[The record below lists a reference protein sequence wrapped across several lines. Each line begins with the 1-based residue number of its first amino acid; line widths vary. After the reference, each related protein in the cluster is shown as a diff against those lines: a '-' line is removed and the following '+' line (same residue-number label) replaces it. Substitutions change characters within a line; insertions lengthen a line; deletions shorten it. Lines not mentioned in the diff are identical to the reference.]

1 MAPEAAG
8 RVTQHYLVTVPKALR
23 AVASR
28 CREVDRL
35 ALDVEANGLHA
46 FRAQL
51 CVVQVAWREGAQM
64 VAAIIDALALD
75 LSPLAPA
82 FGAGGPVKIL
92 HDLTFDV
99 RMLAERGLEVD
110 NVRDTSV
117 QARLLGE
124 RSTGLANLVS
134 SRLNIELK
142 KGLQNH
148 NWAERPFDDM
158 QLKYLAGDVEHLH
171 ALDQRLQAEVY
182 EAAIA
187 DEVEIETRYKL
198 ATAKQPPADG
208 RPMYTRVK
216 GFSSLDPV
224 AQAAL
229 RRLFDARDE
238 VAEAQDVPAHKIAPP
253 GVLIELAKRL
263 PKRASEVERFCRR
276 HREAGKH
283 IHLWLDA
290 VRQGR
295 EDGAPPALDVPTTKG
310 HGLRP
315 EELTRRKIL
324 EKAMSGW
331 RRDAARARRVVAQ
344 VIVPGHAMGPVVSAL
359 LQGDDGLAVRLAAIP
374 GLGSWRA
381 ERHIEEWRCLRDEA
395 LEKHPEPPPLPEDS
409 IDTRPS
415 HPMANSDSSFY

>member
-1 MAPEAAG
+1 MSQPF
-8 RVTQHYLVTVPKALR
+8 LVTVPKALG

-46 FRAQL
+46 FRPQL
-51 CVVQVAWREGAQM
+51 CVVQVAWREGAHI
-64 VAAIIDALALD
+64 VAAIIDALSLD
-75 LSPLAPA
+75 LSPLSPVL
-82 FGAGGPVKIL
+82 GAGGPVKLL

-134 SRLNIELK
+134 SRLKIDLK

-148 NWAERPFDDM
+148 NWAERPFDHH
-158 QLKYLAGDVEHLH
+158 QLEYLAGDVLHLH

-182 EAAIA
+182 DAAIT

-216 GFSSLDPV
+216 GFSSLAPV
-224 AQAAL
+224 SQAVL
-229 RRLFDARDE
+229 RRLFSARDD
-238 VAEAQDVPAHKIAPP
+238 VAEERDVQPHKIAPP
-253 GVLIELAKRL
+253 GLLIELAKRL

-276 HREAGKH
+276 HREASQH
-283 IHLWLDA
+283 VHLWLEA

-295 EDGAPPALDVPTTKG
+295 EDGVPPPLDIPTTKG
-310 HGLRP
+310 HGLPP
-315 EELTRRKIL
+315 EAFIRRKVL
-324 EKAMSGW
+324 EKAMSRW
-331 RRDAARARRVVAQ
+331 RREAARSRGVVAQ

-359 LQGDDGLAVRLAAIP
+359 LESDDGLAVRLAAIP

-381 ERHIEEWRCLRDEA
+381 ERHIEDWRCLRDEV
-395 LEKHPEPPPLPEDS
+395 LSEHPEPPPLPLNA
-409 IDTRPS
+409 IDVRPS
-415 HPMANSDSSFY
+415 HPLASGDPGALV